1 MFFRKKKNIISVL
14 KEKEGIIVENVKSLK
29 SNVGGLDRMARFVVG
44 IVLVILAALQVI
56 SPWGGLG
63 ILLIGS
69 AVFKFCPSYYL
80 FGYSTCKKNWSSY
93 IRQ

>member
-14 KEKEGIIVENVKSLK
+14 KEKEGKIVENVKSLK

-44 IVLVILAALQVI
+44 IVLVVLAALQVI
-56 SPWGGLG
+56 SPWGWLG

-69 AVFKFCPSYYL
+69 AVFRFCPSYFL
-80 FGYSTCKKNWSSY
+80 LGYSTCKKNWSSY
-93 IRQ
+93 IG